1 MVAQETEHSDIEKLV
16 QALSKP
22 ENMEAIAK
30 LIDSLPTIQY
40 TVSKL
45 EDLKRTGSLD
55 VIMNLL
61 CLAAQAKNL
70 LTDEMISGGAEAVS
84 TALELLAKTKSPV
97 VEGLL
102 STLTNHPSEFE
113 ETIKNA
119 QPVKGIMG
127 LIRALRDPDVQ
138 QGLGIM
144 IALLKYFG
152 KYAKEEFTVKTQP

>member
-1 MVAQETEHSDIEKLV
+1 MATQEAEHNDIEKLV

-22 ENMEAIAK
+22 ENLEAVTK

-70 LTDEMISGGAEAVS
+70 LTDEMIAGGTEAIS

-102 STLTNHPSEFE
+102 STLTNHPNEFE
-113 ETIKNA
+113 EIIKNA
-119 QPVKGIMG
+119 SPVKGIMG
-127 LIRALRDPDVQ
+127 LIKALRDPDVQ

-144 IALLKYFG
+144 IAFLKYFG
-152 KYAKEEFTVKTQP
+152 KYAKEELTVK